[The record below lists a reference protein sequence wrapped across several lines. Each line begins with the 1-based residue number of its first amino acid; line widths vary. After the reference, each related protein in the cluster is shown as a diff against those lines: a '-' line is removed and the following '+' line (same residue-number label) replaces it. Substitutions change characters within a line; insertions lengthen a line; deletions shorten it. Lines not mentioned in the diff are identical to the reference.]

1 MGVRVRVQVS
11 LASRQEHRDAQ
22 AREQYHARERRR
34 EPFDTA
40 RIEVE
45 EQGARVGELSLEGS
59 ERSVFRH

>member
-1 MGVRVRVQVS
+1 MEVRVQVS

-22 AREQYHARERRR
+22 AREQHHARERRR

-45 EQGARVGELSLEGS
+45 EQGTRVGELSL
-59 ERSVFRH
+59 